1 VACLL
6 AAAGC
11 SPPSE
16 LAVDRETF
24 IDVYVELRMAALD
37 RDDATITEAERDE
50 ILASHEI
57 NQEDLFAF
65 AEAHGN
71 DPVYM
76 LQVWEEIEDR
86 LNLDPQARP
95 QADSTG

>member
-50 ILASHEI
+50 IL
-57 NQEDLFAF
+57 
-65 AEAHGN
+65 
-71 DPVYM
+71 
-76 LQVWEEIEDR
+76 
-86 LNLDPQARP
+86 NLDPQARP